1 MIEIVIIVKR
11 IHGSSSSSHEKSDGI
26 QSGAAC
32 VRELIFMRALKSELV
47 NIYKYIIHLKLR

>member
-47 NIYKYIIHLKLR
+47 NIYKYII